1 MAIKRPN
8 NLPPKKGA
16 DEPRVNQ
23 EITAPNIRLIGEDGE
38 MSGVVSVAEGMAKAR
53 EAGMDLVEISPS
65 AKPPVCKVMD
75 YGKYKY
81 QKQKKAQEAKKKQKT
96 IDIKEIKLRP
106 RIDTHDLE
114 IKMRNVHKFLD
125 AGDKVKFTLRFRGR
139 EMAHQELGAQLL
151 QQIKS
156 DLSDKIRVEHEP
168 KSEGRVMIMVVAP
181 K

>member
-8 NLPPKKGA
+8 QLPRKGA
-16 DEPRVNQ
+16 DEPRVNE
-23 EITAPNIRLIGEDGE
+23 EITVENIRLIGEDGE

-53 EAGMDLVEISPS
+53 EAGMDLVEISPT

-81 QKQKKAQEAKKKQKT
+81 QKQKKAQEAKKKQK
-96 IDIKEIKLRP
+96 IIEIKEIKLRP
-106 RIDTHDLE
+106 RIDKHDLE
-114 IKMRNVHKFLD
+114 IKMRNVYKFLE

-139 EMAHQELGAQLL
+139 EMAHQELGAKLL
-151 QQIKS
+151 QEVKAELGEKVRI
-156 DLSDKIRVEHEP
+156 EHEP
-168 KSEGRVMIMVVAP
+168 KSEGRLMIMVVAP

>member
-81 QKQKKAQEAKKKQKT
+81 QKQKKAQEAKKKQKPST
-96 IDIKEIKLRP
+96 SKKLSFARALTP
-106 RIDTHDLE
+106 MIWKSKCAMC
-114 IKMRNVHKFLD
+114 INFLMP
-125 AGDKVKFTLRFRGR
+125 A
-139 EMAHQELGAQLL
+139 
-151 QQIKS
+151 
-156 DLSDKIRVEHEP
+156 IR
-168 KSEGRVMIMVVAP
+168 
-181 K
+181 

>member
-1 MAIKRPN
+1 MATRRP

-23 EITAPNIRLIGEDGE
+23 EIRAENIRLIGEDGE
-38 MSGVVSVAEGMAKAR
+38 MSGVVSANEGLKQAR
-53 EAGMDLVEISPS
+53 DAGLDLVEISPT

-96 IDIKEIKLRP
+96 VDIKEIKLRP
-106 RIDTHDLE
+106 RIDKHDLE

-139 EMAHQELGAQLL
+139 EMAHQELGAEVL
-151 QQIKS
+151 QHVKEE
-156 DLSDKIRVEHEP
+156 LGEKIRVEHEP
-168 KSEGRVMIMVVAP
+168 KTEGRVMIMVVAP

>member
-1 MAIKRPN
+1 MATRRPQ
-8 NLPPKKGA
+8 LPPKKGA
-16 DEPRVNQ
+16 DEPRVNE
-23 EITAPNIRLIGEDGE
+23 EITATNVRLIGEDGE
-38 MSGVVSVAEGMAKAR
+38 MSGVVSVPEAMAQAR
-53 EAGMDLVEISPS
+53 DAGLDLVEISPT

-96 IDIKEIKLRP
+96 IEIKEIKLRP
-106 RIDTHDLE
+106 RIDKHDLD

-139 EMAHQELGAQLL
+139 EMAHQELGAELL
-151 QQIKS
+151 QQVKEE
-156 DLSDKIRVEHEP
+156 LGDKVRVEHEP
-168 KSEGRVMIMVVAP
+168 KTEGRVMIMVVAP